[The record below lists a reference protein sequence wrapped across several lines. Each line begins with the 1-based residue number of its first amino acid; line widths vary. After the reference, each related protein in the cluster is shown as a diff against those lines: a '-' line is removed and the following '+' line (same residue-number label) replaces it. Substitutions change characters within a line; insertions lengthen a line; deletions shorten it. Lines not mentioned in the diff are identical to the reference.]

1 MADPHSEPEAASSA
15 SGGVLSIMRFLVRSR
30 IPRRPDLW
38 PRAWRRRPIGLT
50 LLILVTLAAVV
61 ARLHLSAGADHD
73 RYHNRVFRCVHVVD
87 GDTIDIDS
95 PDRPHRTTRIRLWG
109 VDTPE
114 TARSP
119 QGEMYF
125 GPEASAFTKSRVEN
139 VDVRIVLAP
148 DQTRDKYGRLLA
160 YVYFGDPPR
169 MLNEEIVSQGYGYA
183 DTRFPH
189 AWRERFKQLEERA
202 RKKRAGLWAGV
213 TLEQMPPWRQR
224 YETWKNSNTRPAVK

>member
-1 MADPHSEPEAASSA
+1 
-15 SGGVLSIMRFLVRSR
+15 MRFLARSR
-30 IPRRPDLW
+30 IPRRADLW
-38 PRAWRRRPIGLT
+38 PRIWRRRPIGLS
-50 LLILVTLAAVV
+50 LLILAALATAV
-61 ARLHLSAGADHD
+61 ARLHLPAGADHD
-73 RYHNRVFRCVHVVD
+73 RYHNRLFRCVYVVD

-95 PDRPHRTTRIRLWG
+95 PDGARRATRIRLWG

-114 TARSP
+114 TAKSP

-125 GPEASAFTKSRVEN
+125 GPEASAFTKSCVNGAE
-139 VDVRIVLAP
+139 VRLVLAP

-189 AWRERFKQLEERA
+189 VWGERFMQLEERA
-202 RKKRAGLWAGV
+202 RKKRAGLWVGV
-213 TLEQMPPWRQR
+213 RLEQMPPWRQG
-224 YETWKNSNTRPAVK
+224 YETWKSSKTRPALN